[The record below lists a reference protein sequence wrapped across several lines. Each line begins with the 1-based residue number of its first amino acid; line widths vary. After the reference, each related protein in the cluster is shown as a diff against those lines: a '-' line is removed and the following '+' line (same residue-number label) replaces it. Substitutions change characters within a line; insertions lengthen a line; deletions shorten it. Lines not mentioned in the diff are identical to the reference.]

1 MISNLT
7 IELALSKPPG
17 PIEKS
22 KDLYRIIQSEFIVS
36 EDLIDKTVLESAMMN
51 IDSFIYKLQYVSLTK
66 RKLLRFVELKLLNM
80 IQKNFNKISDS
91 RIYFIPGS
99 YLYFSFTDE
108 QSVNIFSSPHITSP
122 ILFNPNDKESTY
134 TLNMFHR
141 NMNLHNCVDTL
152 IYKRLSKTISDQD
165 YKQRLMNR
173 ANPAADVYLNK
184 YDISNSLFDYYEKSK
199 YGNDFTSCY
208 ADEKST
214 LSKMFTLSEYEI
226 KRFSFISSEPPSNN

>member
-17 PIEKS
+17 LIERG
-22 KDLYRIIQSEFIVS
+22 KDLYRVVQSESSVS
-36 EDLIDKTVLESAMMN
+36 QELLDKNVLESAMMSTN
-51 IDSFIYKLQYVSLTK
+51 SFIYKLQFVSLAR
-66 RKLLRFVELKLLNM
+66 RKMLRYVELKVLNM
-80 IQKNFNKISDS
+80 IDKNFNKLSDS
-91 RIYFIPGS
+91 RMYFIPGS

-134 TLNMFHR
+134 TLNTFHR
-141 NMNLHNCVDTL
+141 NMNLSNRIDTL
-152 IYKRLSKTISDQD
+152 IYKRLTKTVADQD

-173 ANPAADVYLNK
+173 ARPDAEAHLDRYS
-184 YDISNSLFDYYEKSK
+184 ISNSLFDYYEKAE

-208 ADEKST
+208 ADEKSV
-214 LSKMFTLSEYEI
+214 LSKLFTLSEYET
-226 KRFSFISSEPPSNN
+226 KQFSLISNEKSNKN